1 MDLEALY
8 PGCSWIRN
16 AKSLTSL
23 GAAIVTNGTVLCAQ
37 RGPGKSLA
45 GYWNSWRQ
53 NRTSWETARQA
64 LHREI
69 EEELLCEVEVAGRM
83 RTSEYAYD
91 FGTVRLT
98 TFVCHLIAGTPHL
111 TEHTD
116 IRWLNPADMP
126 TLNWAPVDR
135 EAVAIIA
142 NKQLTLRWM
151 RHGAAMQ
158 SCSHQQTIRIAGN
171 KTTCLSIWP
180 APQGSGQ
187 HAT

>member
-16 AKSLTSL
+16 AKSLTSWEPQSSPT
-23 GAAIVTNGTVLCAQ
+23 APYYV

-45 GYWNSWRQ
+45 GYWEFPGGKIEPH
-53 NRTSWETARQA
+53 ETARQA

-69 EEELLCEVEVAGRM
+69 EEELLCEVEVAEEVC
-83 RTSEYAYD
+83 TSEYAYD

-142 NKQLTLRWM
+142 SKQLTLR
-151 RHGAAMQ
+151 
-158 SCSHQQTIRIAGN
+158 
-171 KTTCLSIWP
+171 
-180 APQGSGQ
+180 
-187 HAT
+187 

>member
-1 MDLEALY
+1 MVDP
-8 PGCSWIRN
+8 PGHYQGYCGPGQDHTDSGPYGGN
-16 AKSLTSL
+16 HQPP
-23 GAAIVTNGTVLCAQ
+23 GAHLPPAFAGVGQGANHGGDCAQ

-45 GYWNSWRQ
+45 GYWEFPGGKIEPH
-53 NRTSWETARQA
+53 ETARQA

-69 EEELLCEVEVAGRM
+69 EEELLCEVEVAEEVC
-83 RTSEYAYD
+83 TSEYAYD

-98 TFVCHLIAGTPHL
+98 TFICHLIAGTPHL

-142 NKQLTLRWM
+142 NKQLTLR
-151 RHGAAMQ
+151 
-158 SCSHQQTIRIAGN
+158 
-171 KTTCLSIWP
+171 
-180 APQGSGQ
+180 
-187 HAT
+187 

>member
-1 MDLEALY
+1 MERERK
-8 PGCSWIRN
+8 IIN
-16 AKSLTSL
+16 VV
-23 GAAIVTNGTVLCAQ
+23 GATIVTNGTVLCAQ

-45 GYWNSWRQ
+45 GYWEFPGGKIEPH
-53 NRTSWETARQA
+53 ETARQA

-69 EEELLCEVEVAGRM
+69 EEELLCEVEVAEEVC
-83 RTSEYAYD
+83 TSEYAYD

-142 NKQLTLRWM
+142 SKQLTLR
-151 RHGAAMQ
+151 
-158 SCSHQQTIRIAGN
+158 
-171 KTTCLSIWP
+171 
-180 APQGSGQ
+180 
-187 HAT
+187 

>member
-1 MDLEALY
+1 MKT
-8 PGCSWIRN
+8 IHV
-16 AKSLTSL
+16 
-23 GAAIVTNGTVLCAQ
+23 AAAVIVENHKIFAAR
-37 RGPGKSLA
+37 RGYGEFK
-45 GYWNSWRQ
+45 GYWEFPGGKIKPH
-53 NRTSWETARQA
+53 ETARQA

-69 EEELLCEVEVAGRM
+69 EEELLCEVEVAEEVC
-83 RTSEYAYD
+83 TSEYAYD

-142 NKQLTLRWM
+142 SKQLTLR
-151 RHGAAMQ
+151 
-158 SCSHQQTIRIAGN
+158 
-171 KTTCLSIWP
+171 
-180 APQGSGQ
+180 
-187 HAT
+187 